1 MGAQNEYVSIN
12 SILVISMAFSQQIST
27 YLACKLVSDDTDGGQ
42 CKAPFL
48 SDFSHA
54 YPDSQF
60 VTSLTYVQTNMYLL
74 VIFFLKRGK
83 RPQYFIDSSNIK
95 KYLHYN
101 LSIRMC

>member
-1 MGAQNEYVSIN
+1 MKTIGIKCYYYCNILNIENLQNVFGCWPKVSMYL
-12 SILVISMAFSQQIST
+12 SILVISLAFSQQIST

-74 VIFFLKRGK
+74 VIF
-83 RPQYFIDSSNIK
+83 
-95 KYLHYN
+95 
-101 LSIRMC
+101 

>member
-1 MGAQNEYVSIN
+1 MSMYL
-12 SILVISMAFSQQIST
+12 SILVISLAFSQQIST

-74 VIFFLKRGK
+74 VNFLKKGANV
-83 RPQYFIDSSNIK
+83 PNILLTAVK
-95 KYLHYN
+95 
-101 LSIRMC
+101 